1 MKLLKNIMPILK
13 TEILGTDIEINYEKN
28 EYDKLNNLIE
38 KFKIR
43 LSQFPN
49 DGRASSNQILF
60 LAALKTEDELE
71 TMKKKIN
78 VNANEKNL
86 QNKNLAIEDLNK
98 KIILLK
104 KELEQIKSSN
114 ISNIKDNNS
123 VLDEIK
129 ALEKITKLIQDRI
142 KESIK

>member
-1 MKLLKNIMPILK
+1 MPILK
-13 TEILGTDIEINYEKN
+13 TEILGTVIEISYEKN

-71 TMKKKIN
+71 TMEKKIN
-78 VNANEKNL
+78 VDTNEKDL
-86 QNKNLAIEDLNK
+86 QNKNIIIENLNK
-98 KIILLK
+98 EIILLK
-104 KELEQIKSSN
+104 KELEKIQSSN
-114 ISNIKDNNS
+114 ISHIQDNTA
-123 VLDEIK
+123 VLDKIK
-129 ALEKITKLIQDRI
+129 ELGKKTKLIQDRI
-142 KESIK
+142 KESVK

>member
-1 MKLLKNIMPILK
+1 MPILK
-13 TEILGTDIEINYEKN
+13 TEILGTDIEISYEKN

-86 QNKNLAIEDLNK
+86 QNKNIAIEGLNK
-98 KIILLK
+98 EIILLK
-104 KELEQIKSSN
+104 KELEKIKSSS
-114 ISNIKDNNS
+114 ISSIQDNTS
-123 VLDEIK
+123 TIVEIK
-129 ALEKITKLIQDRI
+129 QIEKITKLIQDRI
-142 KESIK
+142 KVSIK

>member
-1 MKLLKNIMPILK
+1 MPILK
-13 TEILGTDIEINYEKN
+13 TEILGTDIEISYEKN

-71 TMKKKIN
+71 LIKNKIN
-78 VNANEKNL
+78 VNTNDKNL
-86 QNKNLAIEDLNK
+86 QNKNLIIENLNQE
-98 KIILLK
+98 IILLK
-104 KELEQIKSSN
+104 KEIEKIKSSN
-114 ISNIKDNNS
+114 ITSIEDNS
-123 VLDEIK
+123 LALDEIK
-129 ALEKITKLIQDRI
+129 ELKKITKLIQDRI
-142 KESIK
+142 KESVK

>member
-1 MKLLKNIMPILK
+1 MPILK
-13 TEILGTDIEINYEKN
+13 TEILGTVIEISYEKN

-71 TMKKKIN
+71 TMAKKIN
-78 VNANEKNL
+78 VEANEKDL
-86 QNKNLAIEDLNK
+86 QNKNIVIENLNK
-98 KIILLK
+98 EIILLK
-104 KELEQIKSSN
+104 KELDKIQSSN
-114 ISNIKDNNS
+114 ISHIQDNTS
-123 VLDEIK
+123 VLDKIK
-129 ALEKITKLIQDRI
+129 ELGKKTKLIQDRI
-142 KESIK
+142 KESVK

>member
-1 MKLLKNIMPILK
+1 MPILK
-13 TEILGTDIEINYEKN
+13 TEILGTDIEISYEKN

-38 KFKIR
+38 KLKIR

-78 VNANEKNL
+78 VNVNEKNL
-86 QNKNLAIEDLNK
+86 QNKNFAIEGLNK
-98 KIILLK
+98 EIILLK

-114 ISNIKDNNS
+114 ISKIQDNNS

-129 ALEKITKLIQDRI
+129 ELEKITKLIQDRI
-142 KESIK
+142 KVSIK

>member
-1 MKLLKNIMPILK
+1 MPILK

-71 TMKKKIN
+71 TIKNKIN
-78 VNANEKNL
+78 VNTNDKNL
-86 QNKNLAIEDLNK
+86 QNKNLIIENLNQE
-98 KIILLK
+98 IILLK
-104 KELEQIKSSN
+104 KEIEKITSSN
-114 ISNIKDNNS
+114 ITNIEDNSLVVDGIKRTRKNNKINS
-123 VLDEIK
+123 
-129 ALEKITKLIQDRI
+129 R
-142 KESIK
+142 

>member
-1 MKLLKNIMPILK
+1 MPILK
-13 TEILGTDIEINYEKN
+13 TEILGTVIEISYEKN

-71 TMKKKIN
+71 TMEKKIN
-78 VNANEKNL
+78 VDANEKDL
-86 QNKNLAIEDLNK
+86 QNKNIIIENLNK
-98 KIILLK
+98 EIILLK
-104 KELEQIKSSN
+104 KELEKIKSSS
-114 ISNIKDNNS
+114 ISSIQDNTS
-123 VLDEIK
+123 TIVEIK
-129 ALEKITKLIQDRI
+129 QIEKNIINHKTPF
-142 KESIK
+142 

>member
-1 MKLLKNIMPILK
+1 MPILK
-13 TEILGTDIEINYEKN
+13 TEILGTNIEISYEKN

-78 VNANEKNL
+78 VNANDKNL
-86 QNKNLAIEDLNK
+86 QNKNFAIEGLNK
-98 KIILLK
+98 EIILLK
-104 KELEQIKSSN
+104 KELEQIKSYN
-114 ISNIKDNNS
+114 ISNTQDNNL

-129 ALEKITKLIQDRI
+129 EIERITQLIQDRI
-142 KESIK
+142 KESVK

>member
-43 LSQFPN
+43 LSQFSN

-71 TMKKKIN
+71 TMKKKID
-78 VNANEKNL
+78 VKEDKNFV
-86 QNKNLAIEDLNK
+86 IEGLNK
-98 KIILLK
+98 EMILLK
-104 KELEQIKSSN
+104 EELEKIKSSN
-114 ISNIKDNNS
+114 ISSIQDNNS
-123 VLDEIK
+123 IIDEIK
-129 ALEKITKLIQDRI
+129 ELEKITKLIQDRI
-142 KESIK
+142 KESVK

>member
-1 MKLLKNIMPILK
+1 MPILK
-13 TEILGTDIEINYEKN
+13 TEILGTDIEISYEKN

-71 TMKKKIN
+71 TMEKKIN
-78 VNANEKNL
+78 VDANEKDL
-86 QNKNLAIEDLNK
+86 QNKNIIIENLNK
-98 KIILLK
+98 EIILLK
-104 KELEQIKSSN
+104 KELEKIKSSS
-114 ISNIKDNNS
+114 ISSIQDKNS
-123 VLDEIK
+123 AIIEIK
-129 ALEKITKLIQDRI
+129 EIEKITRLIQDRI
-142 KESIK
+142 KESVK

>member
-1 MKLLKNIMPILK
+1 MPILK

-60 LAALKTEDELE
+60 LAALKIEDELE
-71 TMKKKIN
+71 TIKKQIDL
-78 VNANEKNL
+78 ET
-86 QNKNLAIEDLNK
+86 NKE
-98 KIILLK
+98 IILLK
-104 KELEQIKSSN
+104 KELEKIKSSTV
-114 ISNIKDNNS
+114 SSVQDNTS
-123 VLDEIK
+123 VIVEIK
-129 ALEKITKLIQDRI
+129 ELEKMTKLIQDRI

>member
-1 MKLLKNIMPILK
+1 MPILK
-13 TEILGTDIEINYEKN
+13 TEILGTDIEISYEKN
-28 EYDKLNNLIE
+28 EYDKLNKLIE

-60 LAALKTEDELE
+60 LAALKTEDELD

-86 QNKNLAIEDLNK
+86 QNNNLVIEGLNK
-98 KIILLK
+98 EIILLK
-104 KELEQIKSSN
+104 KELEKIKSSN
-114 ISNIKDNNS
+114 ISNIQDNNS
-123 VLDEIK
+123 VLTQIK
-129 ALEKITKLIQDRI
+129 ELEKITKLIQDRI
-142 KESIK
+142 KESVK